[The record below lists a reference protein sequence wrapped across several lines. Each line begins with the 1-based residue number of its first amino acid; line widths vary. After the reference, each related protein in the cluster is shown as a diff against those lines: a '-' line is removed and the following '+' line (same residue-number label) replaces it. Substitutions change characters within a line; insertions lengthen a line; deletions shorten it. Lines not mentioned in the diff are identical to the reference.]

1 MKTIDEQGYKDGGA
15 AFNKGK
21 TLRSV
26 LEARFAAMA
35 PAKEGEQK
43 DWIKVQD
50 YQESFEL
57 GFADALL
64 VKLRAR

>member
-1 MKTIDEQGYKDGGA
+1 MKQIDDQAYKDGGA

-26 LEARFAAMA
+26 VELMMVK
-35 PAKEGEQK
+35 KEEEK
-43 DWIKVQD
+43 DWQQTETFFNS
-50 YQESFEL
+50 YAL

-64 VKLRAR
+64 AKLRSK